1 MIWFYSI
8 LKNTFTDYLKIFSR
22 SFMEVLEKKEQLN
35 QLYDLYKNLLT
46 EKQVLYFELYY
57 QEDYSLHEIAEL
69 YQVSRHAV
77 FDQLKKVEE
86 YLYQYEEKLKLHE
99 KHIKRIE
106 LLDAFEKTKDNM
118 YIDLLRK
125 LDE

>member
-1 MIWFYSI
+1 
-8 LKNTFTDYLKIFSR
+8 
-22 SFMEVLEKKEQLN
+22 MEVLEKKEQLN

>member
-1 MIWFYSI
+1 
-8 LKNTFTDYLKIFSR
+8 
-22 SFMEVLEKKEQLN
+22 MEVLEKKEQLN

-57 QEDYSLHEIAEL
+57 QEDYSLQEIAEL
-69 YQVSRHAV
+69 YQVSRNAV
-77 FDQLKKVEE
+77 FDQLRKVEE
-86 YLYQYEEKLKLHE
+86 YLYQYEEKLKLHD
-99 KHIKRIE
+99 KQIKRIE

-118 YIDLLRK
+118 YLELLRK